1 MSSPRNE
8 VRIEH
13 LNGEWAVF
21 VVEDGKTTE
30 RRFEQE
36 EWALNF
42 ADGQRA
48 RLAVLPDEPN
58 AVDEGGF

>member
-1 MSSPRNE
+1 M
-8 VRIEH
+8 
-13 LNGEWAVF
+13 GCF